1 MSTTTRI
8 TLEQYDEMIQR
19 GDFEPRE
26 EHHVEL
32 IYGEISP
39 MNPINPPHD
48 DAVEE
53 LNEWSFEVLPPKAVR
68 VRVQGAF
75 GIPFL
80 DSVPQP
86 DLAWLRRNRYTKQR
100 PTPEDVLL
108 VIEVADSSLAKDRG
122 LKARLYAE
130 AGIADYWI
138 VNLPGR
144 SVEAAQGSAG
154 VVVPKPRRPAT
165 RRRGA
170 AAGLPG
176 SGPGRLPAVSGLS
189 IRRCASSAC
198 SPH

>member
-1 MSTTTRI
+1 MSTITRI
-8 TLEQYDEMIQR
+8 TLEHYDEMIQR

-53 LNEWSFEVLPPKAVR
+53 LNDWSFEVLPPKTVR
-68 VRVQGAF
+68 VRVLGAF
-75 GIPFL
+75 GIPIL

-86 DLAWLRRNRYTKQR
+86 DVAWLRWNRYVRQR

-122 LKARLYAE
+122 LKARLHAE

-138 VNLPGR
+138 VNLPER
-144 SVEAAQGSAG
+144 SVEVRRDPQGSAYRTLE
-154 VVVPKPRRPAT
+154 VFKPGEEVRPLAFPDV
-165 RRRGA
+165 A
-170 AAGLPG
+170 L
-176 SGPGRLPAVSGLS
+176 AVSRLF
-189 IRRCASSAC
+189 
-198 SPH
+198 PD

>member
-8 TLEQYDEMIQR
+8 SLEQYDEMIRR

-32 IYGEISP
+32 IYGEITP

-53 LNEWSFEVLPPKAVR
+53 LNAWSFEVLPPKAVR

-75 GIPFL
+75 GIPIL

-86 DLAWLRRNRYTKQR
+86 DLAWLRWNRYTKQR
-100 PTPEDVLL
+100 PTPADVLL
-108 VIEVADSSLAKDRG
+108 VIEVADSSLPKDRG
-122 LKARLYAE
+122 VKARLYAE

-138 VNLPGR
+138 VNLPER
-144 SVEAAQGSAG
+144 SVEVRREPQGSSYRSL
-154 VVVPKPRRPAT
+154 VVLRPGDEVRPLAFPQI
-165 RRRGA
+165 A
-170 AAGLPG
+170 LDIA
-176 SGPGRLPAVSGLS
+176 RLFPD
-189 IRRCASSAC
+189 
-198 SPH
+198 

>member
-8 TLEQYDEMIQR
+8 TIEQYDEMIRR

-32 IYGEISP
+32 IYGEITP

-53 LNEWSFEVLPPKAVR
+53 LTEWSFEVLPPKAVR

-80 DSVPQP
+80 ESVPQP
-86 DLAWLRRNRYTKQR
+86 DLAWLRRKRYAKQR
-100 PTPEDVLL
+100 PTPEDVFL
-108 VIEVADSSLAKDRG
+108 VIEVADSSLPKDRG

-144 SVEAAQGSAG
+144 SVEVRRDPQGSSYRSL
-154 VVVPKPRRPAT
+154 VVLQPGDVVRPLAFPQI
-165 RRRGA
+165 A
-170 AAGLPG
+170 LDV
-176 SGPGRLPAVSGLS
+176 SRLFPE
-189 IRRCASSAC
+189 
-198 SPH
+198 

>member
-8 TLEQYDEMIQR
+8 TLEQYDEMIRR

-32 IYGEISP
+32 IYGEISR

-53 LNEWSFEVLPPKAVR
+53 LNIWSFEVLPPKAAR

-86 DLAWLRRNRYTKQR
+86 DLAWLRWNRYVRQR

-138 VNLPGR
+138 VNLPGHWSR
-144 SVEAAQGSAG
+144 CAGSRRGRRTEALSSCN
-154 VVVPKPRRPAT
+154 PAT
-165 RRRGA
+165 RRGRWPSRKWPW
-170 AAGLPG
+170 LSPG
-176 SGPGRLPAVSGLS
+176 CFRTEHS
-189 IRRCASSAC
+189 RCASSAC
-198 SPH
+198 SLH